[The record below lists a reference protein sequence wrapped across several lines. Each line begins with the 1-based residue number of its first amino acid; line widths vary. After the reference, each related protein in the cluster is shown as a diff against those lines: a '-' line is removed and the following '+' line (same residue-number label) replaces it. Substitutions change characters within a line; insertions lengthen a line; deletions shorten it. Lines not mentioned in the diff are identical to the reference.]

1 MFQEQSGEI
10 RSVLPAVFFE
20 KAVPK
25 MFGKFLENYL
35 RQRILKT
42 HNYAEYE
49 LWRWY
54 FPTNFPKIF
63 RAAIFNEN
71 LPMDVLYFIKE
82 LLWISVSDM
91 ATLKIILGGSKLSS
105 KLTFKTLEVAKKWR
119 SVLQIN
125 ILKKS

>member
-1 MFQEQSGEI
+1 MYFKGAKKQACNNAENVLVTDVFLETWQKFTEQLFHQTFTDVLVEGLTCIYDLLIKGVLEMFQEQSGEI

-49 LWRWY
+49 LWR
-54 FPTNFPKIF
+54 
-63 RAAIFNEN
+63 
-71 LPMDVLYFIKE
+71 
-82 LLWISVSDM
+82 
-91 ATLKIILGGSKLSS
+91 
-105 KLTFKTLEVAKKWR
+105 
-119 SVLQIN
+119 
-125 ILKKS
+125 

>member
-49 LWRWY
+49 LWIFSNEFPENIQNSY
-54 FPTNFPKIF
+54 FQRKPSDGCSIF
-63 RAAIFNEN
+63 H
-71 LPMDVLYFIKE
+71 
-82 LLWISVSDM
+82 
-91 ATLKIILGGSKLSS
+91 
-105 KLTFKTLEVAKKWR
+105 
-119 SVLQIN
+119 
-125 ILKKS
+125 